1 MNNFTECRIKF
12 KLLHLMKIFLNLAF
26 LIFLTLF
33 SHAAFADTD
42 TTIVSLVPKEIY
54 GAKTENIKIRI
65 GNGGAGPTGI
75 LRALAEDF
83 IKDSG
88 VDYSIAWY
96 QDISPN
102 TLKQLKNGTIDI
114 ALVYEK
120 SQGDQ
125 AQKEGWAMN
134 YTPVFNDHF
143 LVVGPKTNPA
153 KLIQSDS
160 AIVAFSKIAAYGK
173 KKMQNVFLSRDD
185 NSGTNI
191 KELEIWRMAKL
202 APAETEPNWYF
213 KYHVFPKDALL
224 YADKNSLYLLT
235 DFGTWLSNKDFTTN
249 SQIYSQG
256 GEQLLN
262 QCFALLGNQPRSEA
276 IAFLNYLKS
285 ERAQKLVAKFGT
297 EKYGEPLFTAAKQ
310 MDF

>member
-1 MNNFTECRIKF
+1 
-12 KLLHLMKIFLNLAF
+12 MKIFLNLAF
-26 LIFLTLF
+26 LIFLALF
-33 SHAAFADTD
+33 SHTAFADTD
-42 TTIVSLVPKEIY
+42 TRIVSLVPKEIY

-125 AQKEGWAMN
+125 AQK
-134 YTPVFNDHF
+134 
-143 LVVGPKTNPA
+143 
-153 KLIQSDS
+153 LI
-160 AIVAFSKIAAYGK
+160 
-173 KKMQNVFLSRDD
+173 
-185 NSGTNI
+185 
-191 KELEIWRMAKL
+191 
-202 APAETEPNWYF
+202 
-213 KYHVFPKDALL
+213 
-224 YADKNSLYLLT
+224 
-235 DFGTWLSNKDFTTN
+235 
-249 SQIYSQG
+249 
-256 GEQLLN
+256 
-262 QCFALLGNQPRSEA
+262 SE
-276 IAFLNYLKS
+276 
-285 ERAQKLVAKFGT
+285 FGT
-297 EKYGEPLFTAAKQ
+297 EKYGEPLFTKAKQ